1 MEVQYRGSTRAG
13 IAESIEA
20 AVRSGQLAPG
30 DLLPPVRR
38 LAGELRVSPAT
49 VAAAYRDLRERAVV
63 ETTSRSGTKVRSR
76 PAVGGGRVRRRLSVP
91 PGARDLAGGGPD
103 PRMLPPLAPR
113 LARIAA
119 DPAWNEPVGYDDD
132 ATVPELIALA
142 RERLAAD
149 GVPVDQAILAVTG
162 GAMDGIE
169 RILSARLQPGDKIAV
184 EDPGWTNLVDLLV
197 ALRLEVVP
205 VPVDDDGP
213 TAAGLTAAL
222 EAGARAMVITSRA
235 QNPTGAAVTA
245 ERAARLRAV
254 FAKHPSVLVI
264 EDDHA
269 AELSEQPLA
278 PLVGSTE
285 SWAFVR
291 SASKPYGPDLRVAVI
306 AGDETT
312 LGRLV
317 GRQVFGAGWVSTV
330 LQRLVLDLW
339 QDADV
344 SRLVADAQ
352 ASYARRRAGLI
363 EALAARGVPAVGRS
377 GINVWIPVEDET
389 SVVTRLRD
397 AGWVVA
403 PGSAFR
409 LEAPPAIRVSVSAL
423 DEEELEAFAEVV
435 ADAVFLDGNRFLA

>member
-76 PAVGGGRVRRRLSVP
+76 PALGGGRVRRRLSVP

-103 PRMLPPLAPR
+103 PRLLPPLAPR
-113 LARIAA
+113 LARVAA
-119 DPAWNEPVGYDDD
+119 DPAWNEPLGYDDD
-132 ATVPELIALA
+132 PTVPELVGLA

-149 GVPVDQAILAVTG
+149 GVPVDGATLAVTG

-197 ALRLEVVP
+197 ALRLELVP
-205 VPVDDDGP
+205 VPIDDDGP
-213 TAAGLTAAL
+213 TTAGLAAAL

-245 ERAARLRAV
+245 ERAAELRAV
-254 FAKHPSVLVI
+254 LAKHPSVLVI

-269 AELSEQPLA
+269 AELSEQSLA

-339 QDADV
+339 QDAEV
-344 SRLVADAQ
+344 SRLVAAAK
-352 ASYARRRAGLI
+352 ASYARRRTGLI

-389 SVVTRLRD
+389 SVATRLRD

-423 DEEELEAFAEVV
+423 DEDEVEAFAEVV